1 MKSACVLVMMRT
13 ATARCPPVIGTGL
26 PKAGTRSL
34 AHYMQQALGYETY
47 KFAGG
52 LDFERDFIPLVVD
65 GRRSDS
71 VVLKN
76 KTFYDDYPWYAAPC
90 AFAKTTTARFVL
102 MERNCSAWAES
113 AIHQLFCRWLRGG
126 CVSDGFN
133 ASTTRFGYQV
143 TYYHFERLASGLI
156 DDACR
161 SQRDV
166 CGGDARLVPRFV
178 AACEAHSRLVR
189 DCVPPSRLFA
199 ARLDPSFN
207 RTGLDSLGPF
217 LGCQY
222 QTPPDGSW
230 GVFGQRGVT

>member
-1 MKSACVLVMMRT
+1 MRALLVVM
-13 ATARCPPVIGTGL
+13 AGAAAAHCPPVIGTGL

-34 AHYMQQALGYETY
+34 AHYMQQALGYETVKY
-47 KFAGG
+47 SGG
-52 LDFERDFIPLVVD
+52 LDPLVA
-65 GRRSDS
+65 GF
-71 VVLKN
+71 VLKEN
-76 KTFYDDYPWYAAPC
+76 TFYDDYPWYASPC
-90 AFAKTTTARFVL
+90 AFARTYQNASFVH
-102 MERNCSAWAES
+102 MERNCSAWAAS

-133 ASTTRFGYQV
+133 ASTTRFGYQA
-143 TYYHFERLASGLI
+143 TYYHFEHLASGLI

-161 SQRDV
+161 SRV
-166 CGGDARLVPRFV
+166 EICGGDARLVPRFV

-207 RTGLDSLGPF
+207 RTGLDALGPF

-222 QTPPDGSW
+222 RMPPDESW

>member
-1 MKSACVLVMMRT
+1 MRALLVVM
-13 ATARCPPVIGTGL
+13 AGAAAEHCPPVIGTGL

-34 AHYMQQALGYETY
+34 AHYMQQALGYETVKY
-47 KFAGG
+47 SGG
-52 LDFERDFIPLVVD
+52 LDPLAA
-65 GRRSDS
+65 GF
-71 VVLKN
+71 VLN
-76 KTFYDDYPWYAAPC
+76 THTFYDDFPWYAAPC
-90 AFAKTTTARFVL
+90 ALARTYENASFVH
-102 MERNCSAWAES
+102 MERNCSAWAAS

-126 CVSDGFN
+126 CVSGGFN

-143 TYYHFERLASGLI
+143 TYYHFEWLASGLI

-166 CGGDARLVPRFV
+166 CGGDARLAPRFV

-207 RTGLDSLGPF
+207 RTGLEGLGHF

-222 QTPPDGSW
+222 RMPPDESW
-230 GVFGQRGVT
+230 GVFGQGVYNMIKHNSL

>member
-1 MKSACVLVMMRT
+1 MMKSTCVLVMMRT
-13 ATARCPPVIGTGL
+13 VASCPPVIGTGL

-34 AHYMQQALGYETY
+34 AHYMQQALGYKTLKY
-47 KFAGG
+47 SDG
-52 LDFERDFIPLVVD
+52 LDPLVA
-65 GRRSDS
+65 GFI
-71 VVLKN
+71 LKE
-76 KTFYDDYPWYAAPC
+76 KTFYDDYPWYASPC
-90 AFAKTTTARFVL
+90 AFARTYQNASFVL
-102 MERNCSAWAES
+102 MERNCSAWAAS

-126 CVSDGFN
+126 CASDGFN
-133 ASTTRFGYQV
+133 ASTMRFGYQV

-161 SQRDV
+161 SRV
-166 CGGDARLVPRFV
+166 EICGGDARLVPRFV

-207 RTGLDSLGPF
+207 STGLEGLGPF
-217 LGCQY
+217 LDCPY
-222 QTPPDGSW
+222 QASPEASW

>member
-1 MKSACVLVMMRT
+1 M
-13 ATARCPPVIGTGL
+13 
-26 PKAGTRSL
+26 
-34 AHYMQQALGYETY
+34 
-47 KFAGG
+47 
-52 LDFERDFIPLVVD
+52 
-65 GRRSDS
+65 
-71 VVLKN
+71 
-76 KTFYDDYPWYAAPC
+76 
-90 AFAKTTTARFVL
+90 
-102 MERNCSAWAES
+102 MERNCSAWAAS

-189 DCVPPSRLFA
+189 ECVPSSRLFA

-207 RTGLDSLGPF
+207 RTGLDALGPF

-222 QTPPDGSW
+222 QTPPEESW

>member
-1 MKSACVLVMMRT
+1 MRALLVVM
-13 ATARCPPVIGTGL
+13 AGAAAAHCPPVIGTGL
-26 PKAGTRSL
+26 PKTGTRSL

-90 AFAKTTTARFVL
+90 AFAKTTTARFVH
-102 MERNCSAWAES
+102 MERNCSAWAAS

-126 CVSDGFN
+126 CVSGGFN

-189 DCVPPSRLFA
+189 ECVPPSRLFA
-199 ARLDPSFN
+199 ARLDATFN
-207 RTGLDSLGPF
+207 RTGLDALGPF

-222 QTPPDGSW
+222 RMPLDESW

>member
-1 MKSACVLVMMRT
+1 MRALLVVM
-13 ATARCPPVIGTGL
+13 AGAAAAHCPAVIGTGL

-34 AHYMQQALGYETY
+34 AHYMQQALGYETVKY
-47 KFAGG
+47 SGG
-52 LDFERDFIPLVVD
+52 LDPLAA
-65 GRRSDS
+65 GF
-71 VVLKN
+71 VLN
-76 KTFYDDYPWYAAPC
+76 THTFYDDYPWYAAPC
-90 AFAKTTTARFVL
+90 AFARTYQNASFVL
-102 MERNCSAWAES
+102 MERNCSAWAAS

-126 CVSDGFN
+126 CVRDGFN
-133 ASTTRFGYQV
+133 HFERFGYQV

-189 DCVPPSRLFA
+189 DCVPSSRLFA
-199 ARLDPSFN
+199 AHLDPSFN
-207 RTGLDSLGPF
+207 RTGLDALGPF

-222 QTPPDGSW
+222 QASPDESW

>member
-1 MKSACVLVMMRT
+1 MRALLVVMT
-13 ATARCPPVIGTGL
+13 GAAAAHCPPVIGTGL

-76 KTFYDDYPWYAAPC
+76 QTFYDDYPWYASPC
-90 AFAKTTTARFVL
+90 AFARTYQNASFVH

-126 CVSDGFN
+126 CASDGFN
-133 ASTTRFGYQV
+133 HFERFGYQV

-189 DCVPPSRLFA
+189 GCVPPSRLFA

-207 RTGLDSLGPF
+207 RTGLDALGPF

-222 QTPPDGSW
+222 QMPPDESW

>member
-1 MKSACVLVMMRT
+1 MIMKSTCVLVMMRT
-13 ATARCPPVIGTGL
+13 VASCPPVIGTGL

-34 AHYMQQALGYETY
+34 AHYMQQALGYETVKY
-47 KFAGG
+47 SGG
-52 LDFERDFIPLVVD
+52 LAPLAA
-65 GRRSDS
+65 GF
-71 VVLKN
+71 VLKDD
-76 KTFYDDYPWYAAPC
+76 TFYDDYPWYASPC
-90 AFAKTTTARFVL
+90 AFARTYQNASFVH
-102 MERNCSAWAES
+102 MERNCSAWAGS

-133 ASTTRFGYQV
+133 ATTTRFGYQV

-166 CGGDARLVPRFV
+166 CGGDARLAPRFV

-189 DCVPPSRLFA
+189 ECVPPSRLFA

-207 RTGLDSLGPF
+207 RTGLDALGPF

-222 QTPPDGSW
+222 QASPEASW

>member
-1 MKSACVLVMMRT
+1 MRALLVVM
-13 ATARCPPVIGTGL
+13 AGAAAEHCPPVIGTGL

-90 AFAKTTTARFVL
+90 AFAKTTTARFVY
-102 MERNCSAWAES
+102 MERNCSAWAAS

-126 CVSDGFN
+126 CVSGGFN
-133 ASTTRFGYQV
+133 ATTTRFGYQV
-143 TYYHFERLASGLI
+143 TYYHFERLASGF
-156 DDACR
+156 R
-161 SQRDV
+161 GP
-166 CGGDARLVPRFV
+166 GGDLPASQNYLNIF
-178 AACEAHSRLVR
+178 
-189 DCVPPSRLFA
+189 
-199 ARLDPSFN
+199 
-207 RTGLDSLGPF
+207 
-217 LGCQY
+217 
-222 QTPPDGSW
+222 
-230 GVFGQRGVT
+230 